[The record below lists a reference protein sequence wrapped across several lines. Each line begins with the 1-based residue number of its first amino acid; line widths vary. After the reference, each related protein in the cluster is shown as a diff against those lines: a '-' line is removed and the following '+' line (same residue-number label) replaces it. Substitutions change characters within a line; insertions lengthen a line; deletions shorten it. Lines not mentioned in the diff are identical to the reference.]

1 MKHVIWVANLDAKKT
16 IAEGRK
22 IPKRFAVP
30 NVRLQEL
37 AQACKELGLNFQ
49 VENKKYPRSWWEE
62 GGRVVIEG
70 DTKKKEL
77 MLNIANKILEIREKR
92 KKK

>member
-16 IAEGRK
+16 RAEGRK
-22 IPKRFAVP
+22 IAKRLAVP
-30 NVRLQEL
+30 NIKLQEI
-37 AQACKELGLNFQ
+37 AQACKELGLNFK

-70 DTKKKEL
+70 NAKKTKL
-77 MLNIANKILEIREKR
+77 MLEIAGKILEMREK
-92 KKK
+92 KKKK